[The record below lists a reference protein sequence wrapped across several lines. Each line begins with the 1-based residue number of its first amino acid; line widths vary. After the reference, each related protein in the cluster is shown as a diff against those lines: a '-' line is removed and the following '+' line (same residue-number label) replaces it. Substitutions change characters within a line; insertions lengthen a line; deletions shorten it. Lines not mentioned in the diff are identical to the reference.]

1 MLAMSEPNL
10 ADMVQGDEL
19 ADLPE
24 NVKLDKDEVVLYK
37 YLCSIKFFCVLKIID
52 FTLCVWAFCS
62 LFLESGTL
70 MKICFVCVTALFLMA
85 TYREIKNFIHK
96 GFYVTNK
103 HLITYNG
110 RKINLNDVWFLKG
123 GSAAYHKVDFYENK
137 SYIQDC
143 LYDYESNDLDGFL
156 MALYEVSGNRYI
168 LQFGSEKINTNAL
181 ESNGVTFIK
190 LIQE

>member
-1 MLAMSEPNL
+1 MSETDL
-10 ADMVQGDEL
+10 TRKALDDEL

-24 NVKLDKDEVVLYK
+24 NVKLDEGEVVLYK
-37 YLCSIKFFCVLKIID
+37 YLCSIRFFCVLKIIA
-52 FTLCVWAFCS
+52 FTLCVWASCA

-70 MKICFVCVTALFLMA
+70 MKIGWVVFVIALLVSIYYEVM
-85 TYREIKNFIHK
+85 NFIHE

-110 RKINLNDVWFLKG
+110 KKINLNDIWFLR
-123 GSAAYHKVDFYENK
+123 SSFPPSYSINFHENK
-137 SYIQDC
+137 SKFLQDC
-143 LYDYESNDLDGFL
+143 SWSNKSDDLDGFL

-168 LQFGSEKINTNAL
+168 LQFGSEKINANAL
-181 ESNGVTFIK
+181 KSDGRTLIK